1 MRLLDTHFKRNF
13 LNGFDDLRR
22 NTIHN
27 PSKAR
32 DTNSIDTTD
41 VDQDVMYLKLVFNVA
56 FMIKNLDARPM

>member
-1 MRLLDTHFKRNF
+1 MRLLDTLFQSNF
-13 LNGFDDLRR
+13 LNGFDERR

-41 VDQDVMYLKLVFNVA
+41 VDQDVTYLKLVFNVA
-56 FMIKNLDARPM
+56 FMIKHLDARPM